1 MANAFRYNKTMRD
14 TPVNFKNV
22 QINKNIRLI
31 MGGLLFL
38 SDLLSFVVAGLMSIA
53 LRSFFGDYW
62 RFDLFIQI
70 VPVMF
75 VSGFL
80 FALYGLYPG
89 VGVSAVEELK
99 RLITGNT
106 LLVLVFASLSFWF
119 RNAED
124 FSRLTL
130 TSTWMI
136 SIILL
141 PFMRDLT
148 RSVGIRMGIWG
159 EPVAIIGFGTQG
171 QWALQYFRRNPKLGV
186 RPLVVMDLREFNDY
200 EDPGV
205 HVLKINDLMLGRN
218 FKQLTRVKTAVVAL
232 SDVPSDFLDYITA
245 NKQGGF
251 ERLIL
256 LPSLE
261 QISSYGAVS
270 FDFGGVLGLEVRH
283 NLLDLRQRIIKR
295 ILDLGIVIFGGVIAF
310 PIIMIIFALVAFD
323 TRGDPFYRQLRIG
336 KWGKKFHAYKFR
348 TMVKNADIVLMDYL
362 ERDPE
367 LKKEWSENFKLK
379 NDPRVTRIGKFLRKY
394 SLDELPQLIN
404 VIRGEMSLVGPRPI
418 VDSEMHYYGDVL
430 GPYTWVRPGITGLWQ
445 VSGRSDTTYAERVH
459 LDEYYIR
466 NWSIWLDII
475 VLVKTISVVLKREG
489 AY

>member
-1 MANAFRYNKTMRD
+1 MNNAFRSTKMMRE
-14 TPVNFKNV
+14 TPANFKNV
-22 QINKNIRLI
+22 QTNKNTRLI

-38 SDLLSFVVAGLMSIA
+38 SDLLSFIVAGLMSIVI
-53 LRSFFGDYW
+53 RSFFGDYW

-75 VSGFL
+75 VSVFL
-80 FALYGLYPG
+80 YALYGLYPG

-99 RLITGNT
+99 RLVTGNT

-130 TSTWMI
+130 TSTWVI

-148 RSVGIRMGIWG
+148 RSIGIRMGIWG
-159 EPVAIIGFGTQG
+159 ESVAIIGFGTQG

-186 RPLVVMDLREFNDY
+186 CPLVVMDLREFNDY
-200 EDPGV
+200 DDPGV

-295 ILDLGIVIFGGVIAF
+295 ILDLGIVIFGGLIAS
-310 PIIMIIFALVAFD
+310 PIIIAIFALAIFD

-336 KWGKKFHAYKFR
+336 KGGKKFYAYKFR
-348 TMVKNADIVLMDYL
+348 TMVKNADIVLADYL

-404 VIRGEMSLVGPRPI
+404 VIKGEMSLIGPRPI
-418 VDSEMHYYGDVL
+418 VDNEMHYYGDVL

>member
-1 MANAFRYNKTMRD
+1 MRD

>member
-1 MANAFRYNKTMRD
+1 MANAFRSTKMIRE

-22 QINKNIRLI
+22 QTNKNIRLI
-31 MGGLLFL
+31 MGCLLFL
-38 SDLLSFVVAGLMSIA
+38 SDLLSFVLAGLMSIVI
-53 LRSFFGDYW
+53 RSLFGDYW

-70 VPVMF
+70 VPIMF

-80 FALYGLYPG
+80 YALYGLYPG

-99 RLITGNT
+99 RLVTGNT

-130 TSTWMI
+130 TSTWVI

-148 RSVGIRMGIWG
+148 RSIGIRMGVWG

-186 RPLVVMDLREFNDY
+186 RPLVVMDLREFTDY
-200 EDPGV
+200 DDPGV

-218 FKQLTRVKTAVVAL
+218 FKQITRVKTAVVAL

-295 ILDLGIVIFGGVIAF
+295 ILDLSIVIIGGLIAS
-310 PIIMIIFALVAFD
+310 PIIIAIFTLALFD
-323 TRGDPFYRQLRIG
+323 TQGDPFYRQSRIG
-336 KWGKKFHAYKFR
+336 KGGRKFYAYKFR

-362 ERDPE
+362 ERDPV

-404 VIRGEMSLVGPRPI
+404 VIKGEMSLIGPRPI
-418 VDSEMHYYGDVL
+418 VDNEMHYYGDVL

-475 VLVKTISVVLKREG
+475 VLVKTISVVLKKEG